1 MSTIINCTP
10 HDINVVMPDGAAICY
25 QKTSWV
31 ARVETTQEEAGDI
44 NGIPCFKTSYGNVT
58 GFPDNEMFISEILE
72 AGNDIFYI
80 VSGIVKSACPNRD
93 DLLVPDTGK
102 TCIRDDAGKIIAVTQ
117 FIV

>member
-10 HDINVVMPDGAAICY
+10 HDIIVQDRTGLMICHP
-25 QKTSWV
+25 KTNWV
-31 ARVETTQEEAGDI
+31 ARVETTQESAGDI

-58 GFPDNEMFISEILE
+58 GFPDNEKFIEEIKS
-72 AGNDIFYI
+72 AGNRVFYI
-80 VSGIVKSACPNRD
+80 VSSLVKSACPNRD
-93 DLLVPDTGK
+93 DLIVPDTGK